1 MEIASGFLVFM
12 DAPAGRCV
20 ADAADALLHA
30 RVADL
35 LGAPLT
41 FQQSLDL
48 MPLGGAKP
56 LPTTLA

>member
-20 ADAADALLHA
+20 ADAADALLHS

-56 LPTTLA
+56 